1 MDKQQKPKTEKFF
14 ADTHTTW
21 GHKWGYKD
29 TKFILN
35 EDRSVRMVGNR
46 YELCGSDMPD
56 FIPYVEEM
64 LDITIDPNDRLSE
77 IENKPI
83 REPNINEK
91 FVEQVK
97 STFPEDRYTFSED
110 DRLIHSH
117 GQTTSEEVY
126 KILYSEISRNVD
138 MVFYL
143 ESEEEAVK
151 LINLAKQFDV
161 CLVPFGGGTSVSSA
175 LQIPESETRMVVAI
189 DTRRM
194 DKIEW
199 INEEDR
205 RVCVQAGITGSRL
218 EELLGEQGF
227 TVGHEPD
234 SIELSTLGG
243 WIATNASGMK
253 KNRYGNIEDIVENVT
268 MVSPNGK
275 IEQVDPITRA
285 SIGITPQNI
294 LFGSEGNLGLIT
306 KAILKL
312 HKKPDLKKYNSAVFK
327 DWETGVKFLYELSK
341 TSFIPASV
349 RLVDNVQFRF
359 GQALKPK
366 SEGIKKYID
375 TLKKFMVINI
385 KGFDPYQMC
394 ASTFV
399 MEGSREEVA
408 YQEKNI
414 SKLAKEHGGLIGG
427 SENGK
432 RGYMLT
438 FAIAYVRDF
447 LTDFYIIGETM
458 ETSVPWSK
466 IHATCQAASQK
477 LIELHRK
484 HKFPGIPYMSYRIP
498 QIYHTGVCIYFML
511 GMSVKGI
518 SHAEDVFGS
527 IEYEIRKVIME
538 NGGSISHH
546 HGVGKLR
553 KDFMADTLSQSSID
567 LIKNIKKVQDPKN
580 IFGIGNNVFAD

>member
-35 EDRSVRMVGNR
+35 EDRSVRMVGDR

-312 HKKPDLKKYNSAVFK
+312 HKKPDLKKYNSAVFP

-359 GQALKPK
+359 GQALKPN

-375 TLKKFMVINI
+375 NLKKFMVINI

-394 ASTFV
+394 VSTFV

-527 IEYEIRKVIME
+527 IEHEIRKVIME

>member
-1 MDKQQKPKTEKFF
+1 M
-14 ADTHTTW
+14 
-21 GHKWGYKD
+21 
-29 TKFILN
+29 
-35 EDRSVRMVGNR
+35 
-46 YELCGSDMPD
+46 
-56 FIPYVEEM
+56 
-64 LDITIDPNDRLSE
+64 
-77 IENKPI
+77 
-83 REPNINEK
+83 
-91 FVEQVK
+91 
-97 STFPEDRYTFSED
+97 
-110 DRLIHSH
+110 
-117 GQTTSEEVY
+117 
-126 KILYSEISRNVD
+126 
-138 MVFYL
+138 
-143 ESEEEAVK
+143 
-151 LINLAKQFDV
+151 

-175 LQIPESETRMVVAI
+175 LQIPESETRMVVAL

-218 EELLGEQGF
+218 EELQGEKGF

-243 WIATNASGMK
+243 WIATNASVMK
-253 KNRYGNIEDIVENVT
+253 KNRYGNIEDIVENVS

-312 HKKPDLKKYNSAVFK
+312 HKKPELKKYNSAVFP
-327 DWETGVKFLYELSK
+327 DWGTGVKFLYELSK

-366 SEGIKKYID
+366 SEGMKKYID
-375 TLKKFMVINI
+375 NLKRFMVINI

-427 SENGK
+427 PENGK

-447 LTDFYIIGETM
+447 LTDFHVIGETM

-466 IHATCQAASQK
+466 IHGTCQAASEK
-477 LIELHRK
+477 LIELHSK
-484 HKFPGIPYMSYRIP
+484 HKFPGNPYMSYRIP

-518 SHAEDVFGS
+518 PHAEDVFGS
-527 IEYEIRKVIME
+527 IEHEIRKVIME

>member
-1 MDKQQKPKTEKFF
+1 MDKLYKTKYEKFF
-14 ADTHTTW
+14 AHTHNTW

-29 TKFILN
+29 TKFVLN
-35 EDRSVRMVGNR
+35 DDRTVRMAGDR

-56 FIPYVEEM
+56 FIPYIEEM
-64 LDITIDPNDRLSE
+64 LGITIDPNDTLSE
-77 IENKPI
+77 VENKPV
-83 REPNINEK
+83 RGSNINEQ
-91 FVEQVK
+91 FLEQVK
-97 STFPEDRYTFSED
+97 STFPDDRFSFADD

-126 KILYSEISRNVD
+126 KVLYSEVKRNID

-143 ESEEEAVK
+143 ESEDEAVQ
-151 LINLAKQFDV
+151 LIQLADRFDV

-175 LQIPESETRMVVAI
+175 LIIPQSETRMVVAV

-205 RVCVQAGITGSRL
+205 RVCIQAGITGSRM
-218 EELLGEQGF
+218 EELLEEKGF

-268 MVSPNGK
+268 MVSPNGT
-275 IEQVDPITRA
+275 IEQVDPIIRA
-285 SIGITPQNI
+285 SIGIKPQNI

-306 KAILKL
+306 KAVLKL
-312 HKKPDLKKYNSAVFK
+312 HKKPETKKYNSAVFPNWK
-327 DWETGVKFLYELSK
+327 AGVKFLYELSK
-341 TSFIPASV
+341 TNFIPASV

-366 SEGIKKYID
+366 TEGIHKTID
-375 TLKKFMVINI
+375 SLKKFMVLNI
-385 KGFDPYQMC
+385 KGFDPDKMC

-414 SKLAKEHGGLIGG
+414 SKLAKSCGGLIGG
-427 SENGK
+427 EENGK

-447 LTDFYIIGETM
+447 LTDFHVIGETM

-466 IHATCQAASQK
+466 IKPTCEAAHEK
-477 LIELHRK
+477 LIELHKK
-484 HKFPGIPYMSYRIP
+484 HNFPGNPYMSYRIP

-511 GMSVKGI
+511 GMSIKGVP
-518 SHAEDVFGS
+518 HAEDVFGS
-527 IEYEIRKVIME
+527 IEHEIRKVIME

-553 KDFMADTLSQSSID
+553 KDFMSNTLSQSSIN
-567 LIKNIKKVQDPKN
+567 LIKNIKKVHDPKN
-580 IFGIGNNVFAD
+580 IFGIRNNVFSD